1 MEVDP
6 KSGAAK
12 KETYFVDVLS
22 GYRMTVYP
30 RERLHEAYPPQVPI
44 RGVREF
50 LVDLRAAK
58 QEEVEQTDKE
68 IVMEIGKDYFEP
80 TPTTAEDVLYKAL
93 EDIKKVISR
102 APYRETVGEPTLTLM
117 QIYDIVEEAEKQK
130 NG

>member
-6 KSGAAK
+6 KSGDAK

-68 IVMEIGKDYFEP
+68 IVMEIGKDYFVP
-80 TPTTAEDVLYKAL
+80 TPTTEDVLYKAL